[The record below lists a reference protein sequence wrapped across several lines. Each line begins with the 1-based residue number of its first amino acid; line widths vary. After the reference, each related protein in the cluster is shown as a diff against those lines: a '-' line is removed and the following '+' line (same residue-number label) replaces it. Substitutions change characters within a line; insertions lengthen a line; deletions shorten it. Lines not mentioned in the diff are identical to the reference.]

1 MTAEQRKLF
10 NMAVFARIAT
20 LLDDRAT
27 IEKMFD
33 DGYEPGHG
41 MNGFAPL
48 VVFAAMLGSMP
59 VLNMLL
65 ERKANVNVSISMQR
79 RKLTPLH
86 VATLLGFA
94 DVAKALIGAGASALL
109 NAGPDRLQGIE
120 PFLFSAC
127 AAGQAEL
134 LQLFVEEHACD
145 PTVAIALPPAL
156 TQGPPASPAIA
167 QARLVLPSMPLDC
180 LQAAC
185 AGPRAYNQELCDLL
199 EVTLSPVLE
208 ALGGNFRIPQE
219 ALPAWPRGSAP
230 AVAAAAAGTGAGEAL
245 GGARRPPARR
255 DTRAVLSLLLDR
267 YGLGGAGSGAADA
280 GASAVAG
287 VPAAAASVRMLGPF
301 PPARWHEYARIA
313 ALHANAEAVAF
324 FLERGLLDNPP
335 PEAPLAV
342 FERAA
347 PAAGGAADAPAG
359 SPAAVKTSLLG
370 FATGG
375 ALSYPVTGPEAMQA
389 VVTRVVARPPFTF
402 KLLFLCPPAALLAEQ
417 ALALPR
423 DVARTAAA
431 IAVHAANREGAPGSG
446 AGGAGPAG
454 TPRLSRDYRPAIA
467 AACDPLVRM
476 FTEIR
481 QQLPARAPYY
491 AAQNRGEV
499 MEKSAIHAAEGS
511 NNAFAS
517 GLLALSVFRQK
528 DPQTDAAVAAA
539 SGVTEAAR
547 AAAVRDP
554 SVADM
559 AAAPVSEAAVV
570 GLLDPGC
577 EMTQERFTRLCLA
590 VAAHKLPR
598 EDRWDAMWRVPVSAA
613 VEPEVGAGA
622 AEAEA
627 DAAIAD
633 AHSEEHALLRALQPP
648 ESVAADGASDSAG
661 EGGGLAAAVRSGL
674 QLAKQSFTGGGNRAE
689 AEVIGKGVARH
700 MLLRAT
706 RRQVQGVLWYHRN
719 PHTLSL
725 ASALWCAAE
734 DVATPQFWQAVP
746 GRLASILDAAVA
758 GEAAAEPYLP
768 VAAASG
774 AAAARATAA
783 DAALDDGSADDL
795 VEALRAVSGGASTD
809 SLAASRDRLLEA
821 AMGHN
826 DAMGAAFGAK
836 TVRHAG
842 LCSRVWF
849 PAAMGVVV
857 AAAAWVL
864 AAVRPGS
871 GY

>member
-20 LLDDRAT
+20 LLDDQAT

-48 VVFAAMLGSMP
+48 VVFATMLGSMP

-120 PFLFSAC
+120 PFLFAAC

-145 PTVAIALPPAL
+145 PTVMIALPSAL

-180 LQAAC
+180 LHAAC

-230 AVAAAAAGTGAGEAL
+230 AVAAAAAGTGAGEGL

-255 DTRAVLSLLLDR
+255 NTRAVLSLLLDR
-267 YGLGGAGSGAADA
+267 YGLGGSGSGAADA
-280 GASAVAG
+280 GAG
-287 VPAAAASVRMLGPF
+287 VAASASGRMLGPF

-342 FERAA
+342 FEQAAA
-347 PAAGGAADAPAG
+347 PAVADRAAEAPAG
-359 SPAAVKTSLLG
+359 ALAAVKTSLLG

-402 KLLFLCPPAALLAEQ
+402 KLLFLCPPAAALAEQ

-423 DVARTAAA
+423 DVARTGAA
-431 IAVHAANREGAPGSG
+431 IAVHAASLAAASGPGAM
-446 AGGAGPAG
+446 GAGPAG
-454 TPRLSRDYRPAIA
+454 KPRLSRDYRPAIA
-467 AACDPLVRM
+467 AACEPLVGM

-517 GLLALSVFRQK
+517 GLLALSVFKQK
-528 DPQTDAAVAAA
+528 DPQTDAALADA
-539 SGVTEAAR
+539 SGVTKAAS
-547 AAAVRDP
+547 AAAVGDP

-577 EMTQERFTRLCLA
+577 EMTQERFTRLCHA

-613 VEPEVGAGA
+613 VEPEVGAAAAGA
-622 AEAEA
+622 ATVSAGGR
-627 DAAIAD
+627 
-633 AHSEEHALLRALQPP
+633 SEEHALLRALLPP
-648 ESVAADGASDSAG
+648 ESVAADGASDGAG
-661 EGGGLAAAVRSGL
+661 EGRGLAGAVRSGL
-674 QLAKQSFTGGGNRAE
+674 QLAKQSFTGGGSRAE
-689 AEVIGKGVARH
+689 ADVIGKGVARH

-746 GRLASILDAAVA
+746 GRVASILDAAVA
-758 GEAAAEPYLP
+758 GDAAAEPYLP
-768 VAAASG
+768 ASAASG
-774 AAAARATAA
+774 IAATGATAA
-783 DAALDDGSADDL
+783 ADILDDGSGDD
-795 VEALRAVSGGASTD
+795 VVKALRAVSGGASTD
-809 SLAASRDRLLEA
+809 SLTASRGRLLEA
-821 AMGHN
+821 SMSHE
-826 DAMGAAFGAK
+826 DARAAVAGAK
-836 TVRHAG
+836 AMRHAG

-864 AAVRPGS
+864 TAVRPGS